1 MSYSAK
7 WEAARTRR
15 ALHRATDPR
24 VQARALDHAR
34 REARER
40 RDTYAATLDM
50 AAPKGA
56 AA

>member
-7 WEAARTRR
+7 WQAARTRR

>member
-1 MSYSAK
+1 MSYSPR

-15 ALHRATDPR
+15 ALRRATDPA

-34 REARER
+34 REARQR
-40 RDTYAATLDM
+40 RDTIAATLDM